1 MGRFRRAA
9 CLLVAG
15 LVLALPACGN
25 DPAEGLLSNVDK
37 ARNARS
43 LSSIQTGLVTL
54 GLVQTEAPGGSAQSI
69 AGALQAKDPTNRYT
83 TAPPSDIGI
92 VQVAGGSGGPVM
104 LVAINSPPS
113 AGRDPYYVAAWQ
125 GQGTTMY
132 YAGLQPP
139 VFAQSAPAGN
149 GWSATPPQ

>member
-25 DPAEGLLSNVDK
+25 DDPAEGLLSNVDK

-43 LSSIQTGLVTL
+43 LSSIQTGLVSL
-54 GLVQTEAPGGSAQSI
+54 GLVQTEAPGGSAQTI
-69 AGALQAKDPTNRYT
+69 AAALQAKDPTNRYT
-83 TAPPSDIGI
+83 TAPPSDIGA

-104 LVAINSPPS
+104 LVSINSPPGEPRS
-113 AGRDPYYVAAWQ
+113 VLRGCVA
-125 GQGTTMY
+125 
-132 YAGLQPP
+132 
-139 VFAQSAPAGN
+139 
-149 GWSATPPQ
+149 